1 MEGIRKIE
9 GPAFTAP
16 ELAAGLDLSEDS
28 ARERL
33 YNLVDK
39 RNPLDEKAR
48 SPYRRV
54 LAHRRSAVGRF
65 RRVVVDALFSYPV
78 QHAPCPGFLLC

>member
-1 MEGIRKIE
+1 MDREKPGKRIVSHEELMEGIRKIE

-39 RNPLDEKAR
+39 GTLSMKKPG
-48 SPYRRV
+48 
-54 LAHRRSAVGRF
+54 HRT
-65 RRVVVDALFSYPV
+65 VVFWLTDDQQSDVSDA
-78 QHAPCPGFLLC
+78 

>member
-1 MEGIRKIE
+1 MDREKPGKRIVSHEGADGGHPQDR

-39 RNPLDEKAR
+39 GTLSMKKPG
-48 SPYRRV
+48 
-54 LAHRRSAVGRF
+54 HRT
-65 RRVVVDALFSYPV
+65 VVFWLTDDQQSDVSDA
-78 QHAPCPGFLLC
+78 